1 MKTRNLLG
9 IAALGAALVL
19 GLGTLPAPAL
29 AGGGNPAIGVGQRL
43 RLEARLRVAGSQLSS
58 KAAYRSEP
66 RGGGTRE
73 SLSVEVQGA
82 QPGATFNVTI
92 AGRKMGTITANALG
106 RGKLELNAGGDNPN
120 QTAPMNFQAGN
131 PVVIGTMTG
140 SFVVR

>member
-1 MKTRNLLG
+1 MKTRKALG

-19 GLGTLPAPAL
+19 GLGTIPAPAQ
-29 AGGGNPAIGVGQRL
+29 AGGGPAIGVGQRL
-43 RLEARLRVAGSQLSS
+43 RLEARIRVAGSQLSS

-66 RGGGTRE
+66 RGAGVRE

-82 QPGATFNVTI
+82 QPGATFGVTI
-92 AGRKMGTITANALG
+92 AGRKMGTITADAFG
-106 RGKLELNAGGDNPN
+106 RGKLERNAGGDNPN
-120 QTAPMNFQAGN
+120 QTAPMNFVAGN